1 MTGSTGTPS
10 STDTKPTDVA
20 ARSATSR
27 PDTAAASITE
37 TTRPSAEKVLETA
50 PEEVGAPTPA
60 ANSPV
65 SPATGTGSS
74 SAGMGGVIE
83 PSQPPRAPDG
93 TMRSA
98 QNVSSGFQTRSR
110 YDTGI
115 RSGSVAAQYQRSSD
129 QAHESDQTHEIAER
143 VRLNATRAG
152 DLARNQGLRGL
163 RTAES
168 FVRENP
174 TASLLAALATGLVLG
189 ALLGR
194 SGRGHEGS
202 RRMPDYDYD
211 DESSYQRDY
220 YYE

>member
-1 MTGSTGTPS
+1 MTGFTGTP
-10 STDTKPTDVA
+10 STDTKPTDVVD
-20 ARSATSR
+20 RSAKSR

-65 SPATGTGSS
+65 SPATGTGTS

-83 PSQPPRAPDG
+83 PSLPPRTPDG

-98 QNVSSGFQTRSR
+98 QDTSSGFQTRSSH
-110 YDTGI
+110 DTGI
-115 RSGSVAAQYQRSSD
+115 RSGSVAAQYQRRSD
-129 QAHESDQTHEIAER
+129 QAHEIAER
-143 VRLNATRAG
+143 VRLNAVQAR
-152 DLARNQGLRGL
+152 DLARNQGLRGI

-174 TASLLAALATGLVLG
+174 TTSLIAALATGLVLG

-194 SGRGHEGS
+194 SGREHEGP

-211 DESSYQRDY
+211 DERAYQRDY
-220 YYE
+220 YYD